1 MASFYSLQVFQG
13 NHDRYTPVS
22 HDLETPIIAR
32 YIRIHPETWKTH
44 ISMRAEF
51 YGCRDGRNS
60 HIIVIKYKNS
70 AFTIGIGYFSA
81 KAVCLNG
88 EYEKLMKHGWEASGN
103 FQYLRFVVQP

>member
-1 MASFYSLQVFQG
+1 MASLYSFQVFSG
-13 NHDRYTPVS
+13 NNDRYTPVS

-60 HIIVIKYKNS
+60 QITSSNQVLELY
-70 AFTIGIGYFSA
+70 AYLRDRRFFCEL
-81 KAVCLNG
+81 AVCLN
-88 EYEKLMKHGWEASGN
+88 KSMKISETWMGS
-103 FQYLRFVVQP
+103 